1 MLLASCSL
9 WANAALIDDMS
20 IMLTYSQ
27 PNRNMGA
34 HVSIPDIML
43 TRLSMLAYG
52 VLLAYVIM
60 LAYSQLNVNMGANV
74 SLPDIMLT
82 RLLMLASGEML
93 A

>member
-1 MLLASCSL
+1 
-9 WANAALIDDMS
+9 
-20 IMLTYSQ
+20 
-27 PNRNMGA
+27 
-34 HVSIPDIML
+34 
-43 TRLSMLAYG
+43 MLAYG